1 MLKKKGGREEQY
13 VKTYQETALAS
24 YVNKLATF
32 AYSSHDY
39 FCTETCVCTHTHV
52 HTCAHGLSADTCDR
66 RVLVPRAHLP
76 SLRSNLRS
84 GQTDC

>member
-24 YVNKLATF
+24 YVNRLAAF
-32 AYSSHDY
+32 AYSSHNY
-39 FCTETCVCTHTHV
+39 FCMETCTHMHV
-52 HTCAHGLSADTCDR
+52 HTGAHGLSADTRDG